1 MKKMIVALVGCI
13 LVIILIVVLAVFSKS
28 MYRFLFDTYADTTVA
43 ENVRVEHSWTR
54 IEFTS
59 PVRVQR
65 KIQVI
70 QFVFATPVP
79 EFDATK
85 GLRVIQ
91 KSAPEVGLIDRQ
103 GNTTVLNFEGGD
115 STVIEFWPN
124 ENLSPDKEYVG
135 IRLQGP
141 LELQISKV
149 IWRCYDPWDRK

>member
-13 LVIILIVVLAVFSKS
+13 LVIFLIVIAVFSKS

-85 GLRVIQ
+85 GLRVIE
-91 KSAPEVGLIDRQ
+91 KSAPEVGLIDNQ
-103 GNTTVLNFEGGD
+103 GNTTVLNFSGGD
-115 STVIEFWPN
+115 STLIQF
-124 ENLSPDKEYVG
+124 
-135 IRLQGP
+135 
-141 LELQISKV
+141 
-149 IWRCYDPWDRK
+149 